1 MTAAPLTIEEGHY
14 LLTLA
19 RVTIANAVGAK
30 SSITLSDPPSRLN
43 APGAAFVTL
52 RTRRG
57 DLRGEPRL
65 GGEPRLRGCIGSLE
79 ARRPLVEDVREN
91 AIAAAFRDPRFP
103 PVKAAELDNLIV
115 EVSVLTAPEPLDFD
129 GPDDL
134 LHKLRP
140 NIDGV
145 LIERGWNRAT
155 FLPQVWEQLPS
166 PEDFLGNLCYKA
178 GLPPNAW
185 RWPDLEVS
193 TYQVEKFEEE

>member
-1 MTAAPLTIEEGHY
+1 MTTEPLTSEEGHY
-14 LLTLA
+14 LLALA
-19 RVTIANAVGAK
+19 RATIAKAVGAK
-30 SSITLSDPPSRLN
+30 SSSILPDPPPRLT

-52 RTRRG
+52 RTQRG
-57 DLRGEPRL
+57 D
-65 GGEPRLRGCIGSLE
+65 LRGCIGSLE
-79 ARRPLVEDVREN
+79 ARRPLIEDVREN
-91 AIAAAFRDPRFP
+91 AIAAALRDPRFP
-103 PVKAAELDNLIV
+103 PVKATELDNIVV

-134 LHKLRP
+134 LRKLRP

-185 RWPDLEVS
+185 RWPDLKVS
-193 TYQVEKFEEE
+193 IYQVQKFEEE

>member
-1 MTAAPLTIEEGHY
+1 MTATPLTPEEGHY
-14 LLTLA
+14 LLALA
-19 RVTIANAVGAK
+19 RATIAETVGAPAVE
-30 SSITLSDPPSRLN
+30 LPDPPSDRLN

-52 RTRRG
+52 RTRHS
-57 DLRGEPRL
+57 D
-65 GGEPRLRGCIGSLE
+65 LRGCIGSLE

-103 PVKAAELDNLIV
+103 PVKAAELADLVV

-140 NIDGV
+140 NVDGARARPGV

-166 PEDFLGNLCYKA
+166 PEEFLASLCHKA

-185 RWPDLEVS
+185 HWPDLKVW

>member
-1 MTAAPLTIEEGHY
+1 MTATPLTQEEGHY

-19 RVTIANAVGAK
+19 RATIAEAVGSKPAT
-30 SSITLSDPPSRLN
+30 TLPDPPPRLM

-57 DLRGEPRL
+57 D
-65 GGEPRLRGCIGSLE
+65 LRGCIGSLE

-91 AIAAAFRDPRFP
+91 ALAAAFRDPRFS
-103 PVKAAELDNLIV
+103 PVKAAELPNLVV
-115 EVSVLTAPEPLDFD
+115 EVSVLTAPQPLDFD
-129 GPDDL
+129 GPEDL
-134 LHKLRP
+134 LRKLRP

-155 FLPQVWEQLPS
+155 FLPQVWEQLPV
-166 PEDFLGNLCYKA
+166 PEEFLANLCYKA

-193 TYQVEKFEEE
+193 IYQVEKFEEE

>member
-1 MTAAPLTIEEGHY
+1 MTSTPLTSEEGQY

-19 RVTIANAVGAK
+19 RATIAKTVGAK
-30 SSITLSDPPSRLN
+30 SSIALPDPPPRLTM
-43 APGAAFVTL
+43 PGAAFVTL
-52 RTRRG
+52 RTQRG
-57 DLRGEPRL
+57 D
-65 GGEPRLRGCIGSLE
+65 LRGCIGSLE

-91 AIAAAFRDPRFP
+91 AIAAALRDPRFP
-103 PVKAAELDNLIV
+103 PVKAAELDNLVI

-129 GPDDL
+129 GLDDL
-134 LHKLRP
+134 LCKLRP

-178 GLPPNAW
+178 GLPSNAW

-193 TYQVEKFEEE
+193 TYQVEKFEEA

>member
-1 MTAAPLTIEEGHY
+1 MTAAPLTQEEGHY
-14 LLTLA
+14 LLALA
-19 RVTIANAVGAK
+19 RATIAEAVGAK
-30 SSITLSDPPSRLN
+30 PSIVLPDPPPRLK

-52 RTRRG
+52 RTRHG
-57 DLRGEPRL
+57 D
-65 GGEPRLRGCIGSLE
+65 LRGCIGSLE

-103 PVKAAELDNLIV
+103 PVKAAELPNLTI
-115 EVSVLTAPEPLDFD
+115 EVSVLTKPEPLDFD

-134 LHKLRP
+134 LRKLRP

-155 FLPQVWEQLPS
+155 FLPQVWEQLPL
-166 PEDFLGNLCYKA
+166 PEEFLANLCYKA

-193 TYQVEKFEEE
+193 IYQVEKFEEEE

>member
-1 MTAAPLTIEEGHY
+1 MTATPLTVEEGRY
-14 LLTLA
+14 LLVLA
-19 RVTIANAVGAK
+19 RATIANVVGAK
-30 SSITLSDPPSRLN
+30 SSSTLSDPPPRLN

-57 DLRGEPRL
+57 D
-65 GGEPRLRGCIGSLE
+65 LRGCIGSLE

-91 AIAAAFRDPRFP
+91 AIAAALRDPRFP
-103 PVKAAELDNLIV
+103 PVKAAELSNLVV
-115 EVSVLTAPEPLDFD
+115 EVSVLTAPQPLDFD

-134 LHKLRP
+134 LRKLRP

-166 PEDFLGNLCYKA
+166 PEEFLANLCYKA

-193 TYQVEKFEEE
+193 IYQVEKFEEE

>member
-1 MTAAPLTIEEGHY
+1 MTAAPLTQEEGHY

-19 RVTIANAVGAK
+19 RATIVEAAGAK
-30 SSITLSDPPSRLN
+30 SPTALPAPPPRLT

-52 RTRRG
+52 RTRCG
-57 DLRGEPRL
+57 D
-65 GGEPRLRGCIGSLE
+65 LRGCIGSLE

-91 AIAAAFRDPRFP
+91 AIAAAFRDPRFS
-103 PVKAAELDNLIV
+103 PVKATELANLVV
-115 EVSVLTAPEPLDFD
+115 EVSVLTAPERLDFD

-193 TYQVEKFEEE
+193 IYQVEKFEEE

>member
-1 MTAAPLTIEEGHY
+1 MTAAPLTQEEGHY

-19 RVTIANAVGAK
+19 RATIAEAVGAK
-30 SSITLSDPPSRLN
+30 SSTVLPAPSPRLT

-57 DLRGEPRL
+57 D
-65 GGEPRLRGCIGSLE
+65 LRGCIGSLE

-91 AIAAAFRDPRFP
+91 AIAAAFRDPRFS
-103 PVKAAELDNLIV
+103 PVKAAELPNLTV
-115 EVSVLTAPEPLDFD
+115 EVSVLTKPEPLDFD

-166 PEDFLGNLCYKA
+166 PEEFLANLCYKA

-193 TYQVEKFEEE
+193 IYQVEKFEEA

>member
-1 MTAAPLTIEEGHY
+1 MSTAPLTVDEGSY
-14 LLTLA
+14 LLELA
-19 RVTIANAVGAK
+19 RATIANVVGAQP
-30 SSITLSDPPSRLN
+30 SSTLPDPPLRLT

-57 DLRGEPRL
+57 D
-65 GGEPRLRGCIGSLE
+65 LRGCIGSLE

-91 AIAAAFRDPRFP
+91 AIAAALRDPRFP
-103 PVKAAELDNLIV
+103 PVKTAELANLVV
-115 EVSVLTAPEPLDFD
+115 EVSVLTTPEPLDFD
-129 GPDDL
+129 GPEDL
-134 LHKLRP
+134 LRKLRP

-166 PEDFLGNLCYKA
+166 PEEFLGNLCYKA

-185 RWPDLEVS
+185 HWPDLKIS
-193 TYQVEKFEEE
+193 IYQVEKFEEA